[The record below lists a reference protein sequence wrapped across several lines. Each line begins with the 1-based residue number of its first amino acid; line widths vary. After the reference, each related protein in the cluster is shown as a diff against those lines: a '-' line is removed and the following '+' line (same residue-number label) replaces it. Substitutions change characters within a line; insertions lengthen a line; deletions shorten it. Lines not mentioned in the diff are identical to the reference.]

1 MPEKAFER
9 RLFLFFKGNAGG
21 IAMKKNYVV
30 LFVLSI
36 CAAAVFTMSCSKKA
50 EAKPAAAESAPD
62 GASPFLQQ
70 LRKNG
75 VLKVGSS
82 GDSPFAYIDQKTGS
96 FDGVD
101 AEIIKEVAKRLGIA
115 KVDMA
120 LIPFSELILNLN
132 SGNID
137 IIADCMYTRADRGEK
152 VYFGDIWYTQGGG
165 LLASEKSPVNGQ
177 STFDPKTTKV
187 GYTEGTAWQYV
198 VQGWQKDGLIKE
210 AVGTGDQSESIVA
223 LQYGKIDAFLT
234 DSTVIESL
242 FANSPD
248 TLKGLKLCTEYKDVP
263 ETIGRIA
270 PSVSFDHIAFMKEI
284 NNVMITLRDEGFID
298 EVFKKYGLDPKLH
311 TITNDPAQR
320 VCTINS
326 RDN

>member
-1 MPEKAFER
+1 MR
-9 RLFLFFKGNAGG
+9 R
-21 IAMKKNYVV
+21 NYI
-30 LFVLSI
+30 VLSVLAV
-36 CAAAVFTMSCSKKA
+36 CAAAFFTVSCSKKT
-50 EAKPAAAESAPD
+50 EVKPAAAETSSD

-101 AEIIKEVAKRLGIA
+101 AEIIKEAAKRLGIQ
-115 KVDMA
+115 KVEMA

-132 SGNID
+132 NGNID

-177 STFDPKTTKV
+177 STFDPKTTRV

-198 VQGWQKDGLIKE
+198 VQGWQKDGLIKD
-210 AVGTGDQSESIVA
+210 AVATGDQSESIVA

-234 DSTVIESL
+234 DSTVVESL

-248 TLKGLKLCTEYKDVP
+248 TLKGLKLCSDYKDVP

-270 PSVSFDHIAFMKEI
+270 PAVSFDHIAFMKEL
-284 NNVMITLRDEGFID
+284 NNVVMTLRDEGFID
-298 EVFKKYGLDPKLH
+298 TVFKKYGLDPKLH

-320 VCTINS
+320 LCTVNS
-326 RDN
+326 RDD

>member
-1 MPEKAFER
+1 MR
-9 RLFLFFKGNAGG
+9 
-21 IAMKKNYVV
+21 KNHVV
-30 LFVLSI
+30 LLVLAL
-36 CAAAVFTMSCSKKA
+36 CAAAVLTVSCSKKT
-50 EAKPAAAESAPD
+50 EAKPAAAETSSD

-101 AEIIKEVAKRLGIA
+101 AEIIKEAAKRLGIQ
-115 KVDMA
+115 KVEMV

-132 SGNID
+132 NGNID

-165 LLASEKSPVNGQ
+165 LLAAEKSTINGQ
-177 STFDPKTTKV
+177 TTFNPKTTRV

-210 AVGTGDQSESIVA
+210 AVATGDQSGSIVA

-234 DSTVIESL
+234 DSTVVESL

-248 TLKGLKLCTEYKDVP
+248 TLKGLKLCSGYTDVP

-270 PSVSFDHIAFMKEI
+270 PAVSFDHIAFMKEV
-284 NNVMITLRDEGFID
+284 NGAVMTLRDEGFLD
-298 EVFKKYGLDPKLH
+298 SVFKKYGLDPKLH
-311 TITNDPAQR
+311 MITNDPAQR
-320 VCTINS
+320 LCTVNS

>member
-1 MPEKAFER
+1 MR
-9 RLFLFFKGNAGG
+9 R
-21 IAMKKNYVV
+21 NYVV
-30 LFVLSI
+30 LSVLAV
-36 CAAAVFTMSCSKKA
+36 CAAVVLTVSCSKKT
-50 EAKPAAAESAPD
+50 EVKPAAAETSSD

-70 LRKNG
+70 LRKTG

-101 AEIIKEVAKRLGIA
+101 AEIIKEAAKRLGIQ
-115 KVDMA
+115 KVEMS

-132 SGNID
+132 NGNID

-177 STFDPKTTKV
+177 STFDPKTTRV

-198 VQGWQKDGLIKE
+198 VQGWQKDGLIKD
-210 AVGTGDQSESIVA
+210 AVATGDQSESIVA

-234 DSTVIESL
+234 DSTVVESL

-248 TLKGLKLCTEYKDVP
+248 TLKGLKLCSDYKDVP

-270 PSVSFDHIAFMKEI
+270 PAVSFDHIAFMKEL
-284 NNVMITLRDEGFID
+284 NNVVMTLRDEGFID
-298 EVFKKYGLDPKLH
+298 GVFKKYGLDPKLH

-320 VCTINS
+320 LCTVNS

>member
-1 MPEKAFER
+1 M
-9 RLFLFFKGNAGG
+9 N
-21 IAMKKNYVV
+21 KKQAVLVV
-30 LFVLSI
+30 LAL
-36 CAAAVFTMSCSKKA
+36 CAAAVLTVSCSKKTEPAPSA
-50 EAKPAAAESAPD
+50 ETSSD

-70 LRKNG
+70 LRKAG

-82 GDSPFAYIDQKTGS
+82 GDSPFAYVDQKTGS

-101 AEIIKEVAKRLGIA
+101 AEIIKEVAKRLGIQ
-115 KVDMA
+115 KVEME

-132 SGNID
+132 NGNID

-165 LLASEKSPVNGQ
+165 LLASQKSTINGQ
-177 STFDPKTTKV
+177 TTFDAKTTRV

-210 AVGTGDQSESIVA
+210 AVATGDQSESIVA

-234 DSTVIESL
+234 DSTVVESL

-270 PSVSFDHIAFMKEI
+270 PAVSFDHIAFMKEV
-284 NNVMITLRDEGFID
+284 NTVMIALRDEGFID
-298 EVFKKYGLDPKLH
+298 GVFKKYGLDPKLH

-320 VCTINS
+320 LCTVNT